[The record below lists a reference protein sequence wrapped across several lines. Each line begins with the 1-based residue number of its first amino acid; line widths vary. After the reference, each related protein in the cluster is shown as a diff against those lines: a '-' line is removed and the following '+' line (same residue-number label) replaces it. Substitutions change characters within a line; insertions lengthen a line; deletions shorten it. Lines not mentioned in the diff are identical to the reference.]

1 MSRAWE
7 EHVILAK
14 DWLSPARRRVET
26 IVCANHP
33 SRRAS
38 LTCERCGSYACSDCA
53 VDAPWGAS
61 VCVPCKARG
70 GLCYPLLWERGN
82 PFSPLCFA
90 RSAKAIVLDAPS
102 LFANLPRG
110 SLVRA
115 LGFSSW
121 VVLCLTV
128 TRLLADIT
136 ELRFDVR
143 DPLTQRALSLYG
155 LSQLARHGVQTYG
168 LVLVSAL
175 GFHAL
180 ARGLGGSGSAALA
193 VRAAAYGSV
202 FLLFNAWSTLASTLA
217 PYLTLASL
225 IVSVLIQSYLYFSCL
240 CTAATEHYGVSRARA
255 ELVAG
260 ATVGMLI
267 PAMFGVTLLT
277 GVLSQ
282 HAAHVAAWLWH

>member
-1 MSRAWE
+1 M
-7 EHVILAK
+7 
-14 DWLSPARRRVET
+14 ET

-61 VCVPCKARG
+61 VCAPCKARG

-82 PFSPLCFA
+82 PWNPLCFA
-90 RSAKAIVLDAPS
+90 KSAKAIVLDAPS
-102 LFANLPRG
+102 VFAHLPRG
-110 SLVRA
+110 SLLRA
-115 LGFSSW
+115 LGFSAW
-121 VVLCLTV
+121 VVLCLTL
-128 TRLLADIT
+128 TRLLADVT

-155 LSQLARHGVQTYG
+155 LSQLARQGVQTYA
-168 LVLVSAL
+168 LVLVSAA

-202 FLLFNAWSTLASTLA
+202 FLLFNAGSTLASTLA
-217 PYLTLASL
+217 PYLTLAAL
-225 IVSVLIQSYLYFSCL
+225 IVSLLTQSYLYFSCL

-255 ELVAG
+255 ELIAG
-260 ATVGMLI
+260 ATVGMLV
-267 PAMFGVTLLT
+267 PAMFGATLLT
-277 GVLSQ
+277 GVMSQ
-282 HAAHVAAWLWH
+282 QAAHLATWLWH

>member
-1 MSRAWE
+1 M
-7 EHVILAK
+7 
-14 DWLSPARRRVET
+14 ET
-26 IVCANHP
+26 IVCAYHP

-61 VCVPCKARG
+61 VCAPCKARG

-102 LFANLPRG
+102 VFAHLPRG
-110 SLVRA
+110 SLGRA
-115 LGFSSW
+115 LGFSAW

-128 TRLLADIT
+128 SRLLADIT

-155 LSQLARHGVQTYG
+155 LSQLARNSVQTYG
-168 LVLVSAL
+168 LVLVSAA

-180 ARGLGGSGSAALA
+180 ARVLGGNGSAALA
-193 VRAAAYGSV
+193 VRAAAYSSA
-202 FLLFNAWSTLASTLA
+202 FLLFNACSTLTSTLA

-225 IVSVLIQSYLYFSCL
+225 IVSVLMQSYLFFSCL

-255 ELVAG
+255 ELAAG
-260 ATVGMLI
+260 ATVGMLL
-267 PAMFGVTLLT
+267 PAMFGATLLT
-277 GVLSQ
+277 GMLSQ
-282 HAAHVAAWLWH
+282 QAAHVIAWLWA